1 MTAEQLDSGL
11 DRKVRLNSRDYMVLK
26 KQISGTNWWIVDM
39 VPFKQMSEEVFWL
52 RMVLGIFI
60 LVMIVFTVVLTLML
74 MLYFGRPIN
83 QLKHCMMQVT
93 RENFQSIWIIRGT
106 MRLRCW
112 PKGSI

>member
-1 MTAEQLDSGL
+1 
-11 DRKVRLNSRDYMVLK
+11 
-26 KQISGTNWWIVDM
+26 M

-93 RENFQSIWIIRGT
+93 KGNFQSIWIIRGT

-112 PKGSI
+112 PKVQYDGGGSEDIYEGSGLSAAAFAKR